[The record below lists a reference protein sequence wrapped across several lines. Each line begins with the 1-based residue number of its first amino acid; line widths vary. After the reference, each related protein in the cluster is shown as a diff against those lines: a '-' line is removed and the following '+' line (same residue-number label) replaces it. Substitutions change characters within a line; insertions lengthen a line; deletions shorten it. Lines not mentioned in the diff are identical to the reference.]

1 MNRRTK
7 AHMAVLGANFI
18 FGANFTIVKYVT
30 PSAIHPLALNVLRIL
45 VTAILFW
52 VFFAFKPGRI
62 RPTRNDVIRFI
73 VCGAAGVAFNQL
85 FFIKGVSL
93 TTSIHAALLMLAT
106 PIIITFI
113 AAWILREKLNLMKFL
128 GLALG
133 IGGAVNLI
141 LQKDSLQSASDILR
155 GDIFVLINAILY
167 AFYLVMVRPLM
178 EKYTALQVIR
188 WIFTIGFFFILPFGW
203 NEFAATD
210 WSTLEPGHW
219 AAIGFVV
226 VFATFFSYLFNIY
239 GVSVLGAAATGAYIY
254 TQPVF
259 AAIIAMIFM
268 GESFTVSKALSAL
281 LIFAGVFLANYKSN
295 RVGTREE

>member
-1 MNRRTK
+1 MTRRTK
-7 AHMAVLGANFI
+7 AHLAVLGANFI
-18 FGANFTIVKYVT
+18 FGANFSVVKYVT
-30 PSAIHPLALNVLRIL
+30 PSAIHPLALNVTRIL
-45 VTAILFW
+45 VTTILFW

-62 RPTRNDVIRFI
+62 KPTKNDVIRFI

-85 FFIKGVSL
+85 FFIKGVSI

-113 AAWILREKLNLMKFL
+113 AALILKEKLNILKIS

-141 LQKDSLQSASDILR
+141 LQKDSLQSAPDIIR

-167 AFYLVMVRPLM
+167 GFYLVLVRPLM
-178 EKYTALQVIR
+178 EKYTAFQVIR
-188 WIFTIGFFFILPFGW
+188 WIFTIGLFFILPFGLT
-203 NEFAATD
+203 EFTQTD

-219 AAIGFVV
+219 AAISFVV
-226 VFATFFSYLFNIY
+226 FGATFFSYLFNIY
-239 GVSVLGAAATGAYIY
+239 GVTVLGPSATGAYIY

-259 AAIIAMIFM
+259 AAIIAIIFM
-268 GESFTVSKALSAL
+268 GEEFTLAKALSAL
-281 LIFAGVFLANYKSN
+281 LIFAGVFMANYKSV
-295 RVGTREE
+295 RVGTLEE

>member
-7 AHMAVLGANFI
+7 AHLAVLGANFI
-18 FGANFTIVKYVT
+18 FGANFSVVKYVT
-30 PSAIHPLALNVLRIL
+30 PSAVHPLALNVLRIL
-45 VTAILFW
+45 VTTILFW
-52 VFFAFKPGRI
+52 VFFAFRPGRI
-62 RPTRNDVIRFI
+62 KPTRNEVLRFI

-85 FFIKGVSL
+85 FFVKGVSI

-113 AAWILREKLNLMKFL
+113 AAWILKEKLDLRKFL

-141 LQKDSLQSASDILR
+141 LQKDPLQSAPDILR

-167 AFYLVMVRPLM
+167 GFYLVMVRPLM
-178 EKYTALQVIR
+178 EKYTAFQVIR
-188 WIFTIGFFFILPFGW
+188 WIFTIGLFFILPFGW
-203 NEFAATD
+203 NEFTATE
-210 WSTLEPGHW
+210 WSSLEPCHW
-219 AAIGFVV
+219 TAIAFVV
-226 VFATFFSYLFNIY
+226 FGATFFSYLFNIY
-239 GVSVLGAAATGAYIY
+239 GVSVLGASATGAYIY

-268 GESFTVSKALSAL
+268 GEEFTLSKALSAL
-281 LIFAGVFLANYKSN
+281 LIFAGVFLANYKSGK
-295 RVGTREE
+295 VGTLEE